1 MKAQVG
7 LYTFGRHYNR
17 WGIWQYD
24 WVSETGSSARFIK
37 DVYSY
42 EEAVREVYRLNGW
55 GEPKSSKRAF

>member
-7 LYTFGRHYNR
+7 QYTFGRHRNV

-24 WVSETGSSARFIK
+24 MVSETGSSAVFVK

-55 GEPKSSKRAF
+55 GEPKQIRRSY